1 MRVELG
7 PVRAA
12 RAARS
17 VAARRAGHCCSVT
30 AVNAD
35 DDQRA
40 DDLEA
45 ALDEGDVGRAA
56 KMANK
61 WSTSNAEVALGEVQR
76 RSDAHRR
83 DVAEAAG
90 GDADLTRFTQ
100 RDADIAAVRELL
112 V

>member
-1 MRVELG
+1 V
-7 PVRAA
+7 
-12 RAARS
+12 
-17 VAARRAGHCCSVT
+17 RRACGSVGT
-30 AVNAD
+30 VNAD

-83 DVAEAAG
+83 DVEAAADG
-90 GDADLTRFTQ
+90 AAPDLTRFTQ
-100 RDADIAAVRELL
+100 RDEDIAAVRALL

>member
-1 MRVELG
+1 VSWPAYG
-7 PVRAA
+7 
-12 RAARS
+12 
-17 VAARRAGHCCSVT
+17 SVT

-61 WSTSNAEVALGEVQR
+61 WATSNAEVALGEVQR

>member
-1 MRVELG
+1 M
-7 PVRAA
+7 
-12 RAARS
+12 
-17 VAARRAGHCCSVT
+17 
-30 AVNAD
+30 NAD

-83 DVAEAAG
+83 DVEAAANG
-90 GDADLTRFTQ
+90 GAADLTRFSQ
-100 RDADIAAVRELL
+100 RDEDIAAVRQLL

>member
-1 MRVELG
+1 M
-7 PVRAA
+7 
-12 RAARS
+12 
-17 VAARRAGHCCSVT
+17 
-30 AVNAD
+30 NAD

-83 DVAEAAG
+83 DVAEAVG